1 MKCLAFGM
9 CPETLSLT
17 WVCYSAS
24 THQKTNYKK
33 EKKTN
38 LPIQKQGTCI
48 IKKISTWAL
57 YILNMKTTIILRDI
71 Y

>member
-1 MKCLAFGM
+1 VKRGGSLSILTIFTSAI
-9 CPETLSLT
+9 PELLDL
-17 WVCYSAS
+17 
-24 THQKTNYKK
+24 KTNYKK
-33 EKKTN
+33 EKNTN

-57 YILNMKTTIILRDI
+57 YILNMKTTIILWDI